1 MTQKSRHL
9 SYICLGGVMLLITF
23 KLLVMFGAVYV
34 IGRMMNVFYKREGRE

>member
-23 KLLVMFGAVYV
+23 KLLVMFAAVYV
-34 IGRMMNVFYKREGRE
+34 IGRMMNTLYRREERE